1 MNIKHLAPVL
11 ALVALTGC
19 MTPKT
24 SPPIE
29 VAMMPNDCGNREAI
43 INWLSQQAAIPQQS
57 LESDENFQRHRRQ
70 IRAKIWNMRYVCQ
83 PV

>member
-11 ALVALTGC
+11 ALVFLTGC

-24 SPPIE
+24 SPPID
-29 VAMMPNDCGNREAI
+29 VAMVPNDCRNKDAI
-43 INWLSQQAAIPQQS
+43 VNWLSDQAAIPQQR

-70 IRAKIWNMRYVCQ
+70 IRSKIWNMRYVCQ

>member
-1 MNIKHLAPVL
+1 MNIKHLA
-11 ALVALTGC
+11 LVVAVVVLTGC

-24 SPPIE
+24 SPPID
-29 VAMMPNDCGNREAI
+29 VAMVPDDCRNRDAI
-43 INWLSQQAAIPQQS
+43 VNWLSQQAAIPQQRM
-57 LESDENFQRHRRQ
+57 ESDENFQRHRRQ

>member
-1 MNIKHLAPVL
+1 MNIKHLAPVV
-11 ALVALTGC
+11 ALIALTGC

-29 VAMMPNDCGNREAI
+29 VAMMPNDCRNREAI
-43 INWLSQQAAIPQQS
+43 INWLSQQAAIPQQR
-57 LESDENFQRHRRQ
+57 LESDENFERHRRQ
-70 IRAKIWNMRYVCQ
+70 IRSKIWNMRYVCQ